1 MLSYGKGAASGNPIF
16 GLSMTSFNFKL
27 LNTVAV
33 ASGAELFALSQPI
46 EVNKLNKTEGV
57 KPFVVI

>member
-1 MLSYGKGAASGNPIF
+1 
-16 GLSMTSFNFKL
+16 MTSFNFKL

-46 EVNKLNKTEGV
+46 EVNKLNKIEGV